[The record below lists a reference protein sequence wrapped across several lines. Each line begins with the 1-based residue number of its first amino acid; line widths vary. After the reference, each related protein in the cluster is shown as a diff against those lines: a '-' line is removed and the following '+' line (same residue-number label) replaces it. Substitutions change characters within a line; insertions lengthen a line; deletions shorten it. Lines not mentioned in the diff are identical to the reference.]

1 MQGKNYTMHDIARLA
16 EVSVATVSA
25 VVNNKG
31 TVSQKL
37 TARVQRAIAA
47 VSFRPHRVARGLRSG
62 RTHLLGMV
70 IQDLTNPFFT
80 EVIRGVEDAA
90 TKHGYRIMVC
100 NSNCETKT
108 EREHL
113 DALRDDW
120 ADGVLL
126 APCDSYAARE
136 LPIRSFAPLVFVDCV
151 PMGMKVT
158 SVITDNFGAAHEA
171 VRYLI
176 GLGHKKIAAIFG
188 QLIHSTILD
197 RVEGYRQAMKESNLV
212 ITEEYPRHAGS
223 FIESGYQCAMSL
235 FQSPDPPTAI
245 FAMNNRMTL
254 GAIRALRE
262 LGIVCPERVSVM
274 GFDDFEW
281 AAVFDPD
288 LTAIAQPTFEMG
300 TEAVELL
307 VGLIRSA
314 ENAEE
319 AKPQQIVLK
328 SSLRIRGS
336 TGPAPKG

>member
-1 MQGKNYTMHDIARLA
+1 LTVR
-16 EVSVATVSA
+16 SVMAVPNSA
-25 VVNNKG
+25 VEVPTCTG
-31 TVSQKL
+31 DACTV
-37 TARVQRAIAA
+37 T
-47 VSFRPHRVARGLRSG
+47 
-62 RTHLLGMV
+62 
-70 IQDLTNPFFT
+70 
-80 EVIRGVEDAA
+80 
-90 TKHGYRIMVC
+90 
-100 NSNCETKT
+100 
-108 EREHL
+108 
-113 DALRDDW
+113 
-120 ADGVLL
+120 
-126 APCDSYAARE
+126 RE

-151 PMGMKVT
+151 PIGMKVT

-197 RVEGYRQAMKESNLV
+197 RVEGYRQAMRESNLG
-212 ITEEYPRHAGS
+212 ITEEYPRQAGS
-223 FIESGYQCAMSL
+223 FIESGYQCVMSL

-254 GAIRALRE
+254 GAVRALRE
-262 LGIVCPERVSVM
+262 LGIVCPDRVSVM

-300 TEAVELL
+300 TKAVELL

-319 AKPQQIVLK
+319 AEPQQIVLK